1 VDSNVAAKLTRG
13 YWDRF
18 HAVLVDNGILRLH
31 EYEQVKQTL
40 TEYLGINLTVV
51 DASKLF
57 LKGLKGITDNPE
69 QKRIFIGTTFI
80 GVFEEEANNNE
91 EATAISPKAGKIEWF
106 LWGTLYL
113 NAIES
118 ISFKAQALPSR
129 RITTLA
135 AYRSV

>member
-1 VDSNVAAKLTRG
+1 M
-13 YWDRF
+13 
-18 HAVLVDNGILRLH
+18 
-31 EYEQVKQTL
+31 KQTL
-40 TEYLGINLTVV
+40 TEYLGISLTVV

-91 EATAISPKAGKIEWF
+91 EATAISLKAGKIEWF

-129 RITTLA
+129 RITALA